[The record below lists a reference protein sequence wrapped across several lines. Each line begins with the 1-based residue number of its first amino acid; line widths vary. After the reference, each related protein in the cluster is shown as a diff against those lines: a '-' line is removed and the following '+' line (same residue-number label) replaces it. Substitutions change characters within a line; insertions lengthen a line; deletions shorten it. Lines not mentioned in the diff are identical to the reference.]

1 VAPTFPHRNL
11 KARYCG
17 TGGHTLNVYF
27 LPPPRLDPDTTPIPP
42 TISNPHLFHQSALLD
57 CTFGVST
64 HALKRRPL
72 VLAGFRKPTCQ
83 PFSYTILV
91 HHAVEVDSI
100 CLNTTR
106 PNRLSGPVSRTAS
119 LSVIRGLLAS
129 IFCILS
135 RAQPDDRKMSD
146 VDLNRRNRK
155 PRPISELERDRLE
168 EFVESIHYSAR

>member
-1 VAPTFPHRNL
+1 MAPTFPHRKLN
-11 KARYCG
+11 ARVLRDRS
-17 TGGHTLNVYF
+17 HTRNVYF
-27 LPPPRLDPDTTPIPP
+27 LPPPRLDADTAPIPP
-42 TISNPHLFHQSALLD
+42 TLSNPRLFCQTALLD
-57 CTFGVST
+57 CTFGVSS

-72 VLAGFRKPTCQ
+72 VLAGFRKPTCE
-83 PFSYTILV
+83 PFRYTILV
-91 HHAVEVDSI
+91 HHAAEVDST